1 MSQRESNTNTVFDSL
16 QKRRRLLFEL
26 AIFPMLAAIMFC
38 SKIIMEALP
47 NIHIVG
53 MLCMLYTVVFRVK
66 ALIPIYLYVLLT
78 GIYAG
83 FDVWWIPYLYIWAV
97 LWAITM
103 LLPKNM
109 PRAAAIVVYSVVCGL
124 HGFLYGTLY
133 APAQA
138 LFFGFDFKQTVAWI
152 ISGIP
157 FDILHGVGNIIFGC
171 FIYPLAQIIR
181 KIMRRFIF

>member
-1 MSQRESNTNTVFDSL
+1 MKKKEAENTLTSV

-26 AIFPMLAAIMFC
+26 TLFPMLGAIMFC
-38 SKIIMEALP
+38 SKLLMEALP

-53 MLCMLYTVVFRVK
+53 MLVMLYTVVFRTK
-66 ALIPIYLYVLLT
+66 ALIPIYIYVFLT

-83 FDVWWIPYLYIWAV
+83 FDVWWVPYLYIWTL
-97 LWAITM
+97 LWAMTM
-103 LLPKNM
+103 CLPKNM
-109 PRAAAIVVYSVVCGL
+109 PRAAAVVVYSVVCGL

-138 LFFGFDFKQTVAWI
+138 ILFGFNFSQAVAWI

-171 FIYPLAQIIR
+171 FVFPLAELMKKLI
-181 KIMRRFIF
+181 KKTLGF

>member
-1 MSQRESNTNTVFDSL
+1 MLKKESKAPTVRDSL
-16 QKRRRLLFEL
+16 QKKRQLLFEL

-38 SKIIMEALP
+38 SKLIMEALP
-47 NIHIVG
+47 NIHMVG
-53 MLCMLYTVVFRVK
+53 MLVVLYTVVFRVK
-66 ALIPIYLYVLLT
+66 ALIPIYLYVFLT

-83 FDVWWIPYLYIWAV
+83 FDVWWIPYLYIWTV

-103 LLPKNM
+103 LLPRNM
-109 PRAAAIVVYSVVCGL
+109 PQAAATVVYSIVCGL

-138 LFFGFDFKQTVAWI
+138 LFFGLDVSQTVAWI

-157 FDILHGVGNIIFGC
+157 FDVLHGVGNLIFGC
-171 FIYPLAQIIR
+171 FVYPLAQIMR